1 MCGERSL
8 KVFIEETFQ
17 LICGLRKKTFAKSNL
32 VVRAKNVKLTEIFS
46 PPNIFHFL
54 LFCFS
59 LRRRI
64 KKVRNKSINFC
75 R

>member
-32 VVRAKNVKLTEIFS
+32 VVRAKNVKLIEIFFFS
-46 PPNIFHFL
+46 TERFSFFVV
-54 LFCFS
+54 LF
-59 LRRRI
+59 
-64 KKVRNKSINFC
+64 
-75 R
+75 